1 MDLSVIIVSYNVR
14 NFLEKCLVSVLQAS
28 QNLNCEIF
36 VVDNKSTDG
45 SCSMVEAGF
54 PEVILIKNPANR
66 GYSAANN
73 QALKTASGRYVLLLN
88 PDTIVK
94 ENTFLTCIR
103 FMDSHQDAG
112 ATGVRMINGKGK
124 FLPESKRALPTPGT
138 AFFKMSGLL
147 YLFPKSRIFN
157 RYYLGHL
164 DSKQISK
171 ADVIS
176 GAFMFLRAEAVAK
189 TGLLDEEFFMYG
201 EDIDYS
207 YRLLKAGYNNY
218 YFSDAEII
226 HFKGESTK
234 KENIKAVVNFYKAMS
249 IYVRKH
255 YTSGSMRVSAPFIQ
269 IAIFMSGAL
278 SMLKN
283 LIGNFFRL
291 RE

>member
-14 NFLEKCLVSVLQAS
+14 NFLEKCLISVRKAS
-28 QNLNCEIF
+28 ENLDCEIF

-45 SCSMVEAGF
+45 SCSMVEAEF
-54 PEVILIKNPANR
+54 PEVKLIKNPVNR
-66 GYSAANN
+66 GYSSANN

-88 PDTIVK
+88 PDTIVQ
-94 ENTFLTCIR
+94 ENTFRSCIS
-103 FMDSHQDAG
+103 FMDSHPDAG

-138 AFFKMSGLL
+138 AFFKMSGLS
-147 YLFPKSRIFN
+147 YLFPKSRLFN
-157 RYYLGHL
+157 RYNLGHL
-164 DSKQISK
+164 DSMQISK

-218 YFSDAEII
+218 YFPDAEII

-234 KENIKAVVNFYKAMS
+234 KENIKAVVNFYKAMA

-255 YTSGSMRVSAPFIQ
+255 YTSGNMKVSAPFIQ
-269 IAIFMSGAL
+269 IAIFLGGTL

-283 LIGNFFRL
+283 LIRNLFRH
-291 RE
+291 E

>member
-14 NFLEKCLVSVLQAS
+14 NFLEKCLISVRKAS
-28 QNLNCEIF
+28 ENLDCEIF

-45 SCSMVEAGF
+45 SCSMVEAEF
-54 PEVILIKNPANR
+54 PEVKLIKNPVNR
-66 GYSAANN
+66 GYSSANN

-88 PDTIVK
+88 PDTIVQ
-94 ENTFLTCIR
+94 ENTFRSCIS
-103 FMDSHQDAG
+103 FMDSHPDAG

-138 AFFKMSGLL
+138 AFFKMSGLS
-147 YLFPKSRIFN
+147 YLFPKSRLFN
-157 RYYLGHL
+157 RYNLGHL
-164 DSKQISK
+164 DSMQISK

-218 YFSDAEII
+218 YFPDAEII

-234 KENIKAVVNFYKAMS
+234 KENIKAVVNFYKAMA

-255 YTSGSMRVSAPFIQ
+255 YTSGNMKVSALFIQ
-269 IAIFMSGAL
+269 IAIFLGGTL

-283 LIGNFFRL
+283 LIRNLFRH
-291 RE
+291 E

>member
-1 MDLSVIIVSYNVR
+1 MDLSLIIVSYNVR
-14 NFLEKCLVSVLQAS
+14 SFLEQCLLTVRKATE
-28 QNLNCEIF
+28 NIDCEIF
-36 VVDNKSTDG
+36 VIDNNSFDG

-54 PEVILIKNPANR
+54 PEVKLIKNPVNR

-88 PDTIVK
+88 PDTLVK
-94 ENTFLTCIR
+94 ENTFRSCIS
-103 FMDSHQDAG
+103 FMDSHPDAG

-138 AFFKMSGLL
+138 AFFKMSGLS
-147 YLFPKSRIFN
+147 YLFPKSRLLN

-164 DSKQISK
+164 DSMQISQ

-218 YFSDAEII
+218 YYPDTEII

-234 KENIKAVVNFYKAMS
+234 KENIKAVVNFYRAMA

-255 YTSGSMRVSAPFIQ
+255 FTSGSMKVSAPFIQ
-269 IAIFMSGAL
+269 IAIFLSGTL

-283 LIGNFFRL
+283 LIGNFFCQRA
-291 RE
+291 

>member
-14 NFLEKCLVSVLQAS
+14 NFLEKCLISVLQAS
-28 QNLNCEIF
+28 QNLDCEIF
-36 VVDNKSTDG
+36 VVDNKSIDG
-45 SCSMVEAGF
+45 SCSMVETGF
-54 PEVILIKNPANR
+54 PEVKLIKNPVNR

-94 ENTFLTCIR
+94 ENTFLSCIS
-103 FMDSHQDAG
+103 FMDSHPDAG
-112 ATGVRMINGKGK
+112 AAGVRMINGKGK

-138 AFFKMSGLL
+138 AFFKMSGLS
-147 YLFPKSRIFN
+147 YLFPKSRLLN

-164 DSKQISK
+164 DNMQLSK
-171 ADVIS
+171 AEVIS

-189 TGLLDEEFFMYG
+189 TGLLDEEFFMFG

-218 YFSDAEII
+218 YFPDAEII

-234 KENIKAVVNFYKAMS
+234 KENIKAVVNFYRAMS

-255 YTSGSMRVSAPFIQ
+255 YTSGSMKVSAPFIQ
-269 IAIFMSGAL
+269 IAIFLSGTL

-283 LIGNFFRL
+283 LIGNFFRH

>member
-14 NFLEKCLVSVLQAS
+14 NFLEKCLISVRKAS
-28 QNLNCEIF
+28 ENLDCEIF

-45 SCSMVEAGF
+45 SCSMVEAEF
-54 PEVILIKNPANR
+54 PEVKLIKNRVNR
-66 GYSAANN
+66 GYSSANN

-94 ENTFLTCIR
+94 ENTFRSCIS
-103 FMDSHQDAG
+103 FMDSHPDAG

-138 AFFKMSGLL
+138 AFFKMSGLS
-147 YLFPKSRIFN
+147 YLFPKSRLFN
-157 RYYLGHL
+157 RYNLGHL
-164 DSKQISK
+164 DSMQISK

-218 YFSDAEII
+218 YFPDAEII

-234 KENIKAVVNFYKAMS
+234 KENIKAVVNFYKAMA

-255 YTSGSMRVSAPFIQ
+255 YTSGNMKVSALFIQ
-269 IAIFMSGAL
+269 IAIFLGGTL

-283 LIGNFFRL
+283 LIRNLFRH
-291 RE
+291 E

>member
-14 NFLEKCLVSVLQAS
+14 NFLEKCLVSVLKAS
-28 QNLNCEIF
+28 QNLDCEIF

-54 PEVILIKNPANR
+54 PAVKLIKNDVNR

-94 ENTFLTCIR
+94 ENTFLSCIS
-103 FMDSHQDAG
+103 FMDGHPDAG

-124 FLPESKRALPTPGT
+124 YLPESKRALPTPGT
-138 AFFKMSGLL
+138 AFFKMSGLS
-147 YLFPKSRIFN
+147 YLFPKSRLFN
-157 RYYLGHL
+157 RYYLGHV
-164 DSKQISK
+164 DNMQISN

-218 YFSDAEII
+218 YFPDTEII

-234 KENIKAVVNFYKAMS
+234 KENIKAVINFYWAMS

-255 YTSGSMRVSAPFIQ
+255 YNSGSMKVFAPFIQ
-269 IAIFMSGAL
+269 IAIFLSGTL
-278 SMLKN
+278 SMVKK
-283 LIGNFFRL
+283 LIGNFFRHQQ
-291 RE
+291 